1 MSSKVVSPPLQA
13 PNDLHALQ
21 QKLAFDSLQWKAGLM
36 RSVDAA
42 RIVWNRLTPDELL
55 QTAGEAHKLSSL
67 LEKRYALDNAEASR
81 QVEEF
86 LGQCGTWS

>member
-1 MSSKVVSPPLQA
+1 MEKQFECGPHG
-13 PNDLHALQ
+13 DLGEVRVL
-21 QKLAFDSLQWKAGLM
+21 QKLAFESRQWKAGWM

-42 RIVWNRLTPDELL
+42 RIVWNRLSYDELL
-55 QTAGEAHKLSSL
+55 QTHGDAQNLAGLI
-67 LEKRYALDNAEASR
+67 EKRYRLGEGEASR